1 MLHFVDFL
9 SGHMNFYILPHTT
22 INLLRNHP
30 FKTLAFFRGRG
41 VKNLPNLP
49 TDSSKKTANG
59 RGIGVKNRE
68 KFANVLNGW
77 SLIRNDP

>member
-1 MLHFVDFL
+1 MLACLAESIVLVL
-9 SGHMNFYILPHTT
+9 SLSIRNV
-22 INLLRNHP
+22 LRDHP
-30 FKTLAFFRGRG
+30 FKTSVFFRGRG